1 MDPQDYPK
9 NVATL
14 VKKGLMTRDAV
25 LNTLTGRMED
35 YVALSQDERLQLRKT
50 FDSLCINENST
61 RKITQSAF
69 VSFLQTAGFLP
80 LNMTEA
86 GALVYRSLLY
96 LSQAPFYESTAESLK
111 LDGLLR
117 AVAST
122 EFERSSKAYEDS
134 DTRSRTPA
142 DTRRLLF
149 QILAT
154 TRDGKGLPFN
164 TDHARKEAERRAFDF
179 SGVLK
184 AESARVFAQTNYDE
198 DGDEMLH
205 DLLDTLVN
213 AQHTLIGWGGVPR
226 DGFRQFAKELRGGR
240 GELLHHLSIPQDEFR
255 AVVKLFLVAHVG
267 RPIVQIEQSADLD
280 CISHCIVRSF
290 SRDTDLGITWEMFEQ
305 ARNGVVCLLL
315 DIHLIEKKLTK
326 TAGAIHGSSPSPIP
340 PLQAIR

>member
-1 MDPQDYPK
+1 MDSQDYPK
-9 NVATL
+9 NVAAL

-35 YVALSQDERLQLRKT
+35 YVALSQDERSQLRKT

-122 EFERSSKAYEDS
+122 EFERSSKAYDEDS

-149 QILAT
+149 
-154 TRDGKGLPFN
+154 
-164 TDHARKEAERRAFDF
+164 
-179 SGVLK
+179 
-184 AESARVFAQTNYDE
+184 
-198 DGDEMLH
+198 
-205 DLLDTLVN
+205 
-213 AQHTLIGWGGVPR
+213 
-226 DGFRQFAKELRGGR
+226 
-240 GELLHHLSIPQDEFR
+240 
-255 AVVKLFLVAHVG
+255 
-267 RPIVQIEQSADLD
+267 
-280 CISHCIVRSF
+280 
-290 SRDTDLGITWEMFEQ
+290 
-305 ARNGVVCLLL
+305 
-315 DIHLIEKKLTK
+315 
-326 TAGAIHGSSPSPIP
+326 
-340 PLQAIR
+340 